1 MIAALF
7 SLLTLDATS
16 TASERLRFWNLT
28 GFTIKQLRLAPAGT
42 TNWGPNQCRND
53 PDGVVDAD
61 ERLTLTDVVPGRYDV
76 ELRDKKGRICVV
88 RNVEVLAGKP
98 YAFSIS
104 EDDLTD
110 CRE

>member
-1 MIAALF
+1 MSSITRICPAQAGEPPRLIN
-7 SLLTLDATS
+7 S
-16 TASERLRFWNLT
+16 AS
-28 GFTIKQLRLAPAGT
+28 
-42 TNWGPNQCRND
+42 NQCRND
-53 PDGVVDAD
+53 PDGAVDAD

-76 ELRDKKGRICVV
+76 ELRDKKGRICVI